1 MKDGRP
7 SRQNRLAEAGVYVHF
22 PWCLRKCPYC
32 DFLSIAAERQA
43 LPHSAYADAL
53 IAELARRATTFG
65 SKRLDSVFFGGGT
78 PSLWEPRELGRVLR
92 AVRDRLSADDDVEIT
107 VECNPSSFD
116 AERARALLDQGV
128 NRVSIGVQS
137 LHPARLQ
144 FLGRLHDVAGG
155 LSAVRAALEAGV
167 PRVSADLIFGVHGQ
181 TPEEAA
187 SEVRRVAE
195 LGVTH
200 LSAYALTIEP
210 GTEFGARAKKGSL
223 PLAID
228 DAVAE
233 SFLAVDEAL
242 GALGFEHYEISN
254 FARPGQRSRHNVGYW
269 LGRDYL
275 GLGTGAW
282 GTVAGVRTRNT
293 PSPEKYL
300 AVDWPT
306 ADLDRASASA
316 PQTEREELSPETAL
330 AERIMLGLRLA
341 EGLDVEAA
349 AADVGAVAWT
359 PERVRAVDRAVARG
373 RLVREGPVL
382 RIPKAA
388 WLFADGTIAELL

>member
-1 MKDGRP
+1 MDGRP
-7 SRQNRLAEAGVYVHF
+7 SRENRLAEVGVYVHF

-32 DFLSIAAERQA
+32 DFLSIAAEPQA

-53 IAELARRATTFG
+53 IAELERRSATLG
-65 SKRLDSVFFGGGT
+65 AKRLDSVFFGGGT
-78 PSLWEPRELGRVLR
+78 PSLWAPSELGRVLTAIR
-92 AVRDRLSADDDVEIT
+92 NAFETDDDVEIT

-116 AERARALLDQGV
+116 GDRARALLDVGV

-137 LHPARLQ
+137 LHPERLQ
-144 FLGRLHDVAGG
+144 FLGRLHDVATG
-155 LSAVRAALEAGV
+155 LAAVRAALEAGV

-181 TPEEAA
+181 SPDEAA

-223 PLAID
+223 PLAVD

-233 SFLAVDEAL
+233 SFLAVDAAL
-242 GALGFEHYEISN
+242 ESLGFEHYEISN
-254 FARPGQRSRHNVGYW
+254 FAKPGQRSRHNVGYW
-269 LGRDYL
+269 LGREYL

-282 GTVAGVRTRNT
+282 GTVSGVRTRNT

-300 AVDWPT
+300 AVDWRE
-306 ADLDRASASA
+306 ANLDRASASS

-341 EGLDVEAA
+341 EGLDIEAA
-349 AADVGAVAWT
+349 ATEVGATAWT
-359 PERVRAVDRAVARG
+359 SERLRAVDRAVARG
-373 RLVREGPVL
+373 RLVREGPRL

-388 WLFADGTIAELL
+388 WLFADGTISELL